1 MDTKE
6 KLQKGNEKYL
16 KTLQNDENLRFLRDN
31 LVKGQHP
38 EILVITCS
46 DSRVIP
52 EKIFSADLGELFVI
66 RTAGNVINEGELATI
81 EYAIEHLKV
90 NHIVVLGHTH
100 CGAVHAAIY
109 NESGRY
115 LDPIIKRIQK
125 NIIDAKDE
133 VKASSLNAQKEVQF
147 IKEKF
152 PEYQG
157 TIETKLFDIETSKVT
172 NI

>member
-6 KLQKGNEKYL
+6 KLQKGNIKYL
-16 KTLQNDENLRFLRDN
+16 KNLKSDKNLCLLRDN
-31 LVKGQHP
+31 LAKGQHP

-52 EKIFSADLGELFVI
+52 EQIFSANLGELFVI
-66 RTAGNVINEGELATI
+66 RTAGNVINEGELATV

-90 NHIVVLGHTH
+90 KHVVVLAHTH
-100 CGAVHAAIY
+100 CGAVHAAIH
-109 NESGRY
+109 NESGKY
-115 LDPIIKRIQK
+115 INPIIKRIQK
-125 NIIDAKDE
+125 NISNIKDE
-133 VKASSLNAQKEVQF
+133 IKASCLNVEKEVLF

-157 TIETKLFDIETSKVT
+157 TIEAKLFDIESSKVT
-172 NI
+172 DI